1 MNRGVYLLVI
11 HTGRHPSSVVVATL
25 PRSRTSPSL
34 VGARSSRLVRL
45 VSSRSSRSRRLVRLA
60 SSRVESRV
68 EVVRAAI
75 VAGDGV
81 DPRARDMEPFAR
93 SPTSMM
99 IRELA
104 AEVLATPDGGEA
116 RKTRARESD
125 EDARAASRRL
135 TAAAAAAGTEDD
147 GASGRFERRLATLE
161 TEAETIGMNLAREED
176 EAMEMTAATYS
187 AERDAARLEATR
199 RVAEA
204 SARDASLREALRGKE
219 RAIERTRAGR

>member
-1 MNRGVYLLVI
+1 
-11 HTGRHPSSVVVATL
+11 
-25 PRSRTSPSL
+25 
-34 VGARSSRLVRL
+34 
-45 VSSRSSRSRRLVRLA
+45 
-60 SSRVESRV
+60 
-68 EVVRAAI
+68 
-75 VAGDGV
+75 
-81 DPRARDMEPFAR
+81 MEPFAR

-125 EDARAASRRL
+125 EDARASSRRL
-135 TAAAAAAGTEDD
+135 TAAAAAGTEDD
-147 GASGRFERRLATLE
+147 GASRTFERRLATLE

-199 RVAEA
+199 RHAE
-204 SARDASLREALRGKE
+204 GE
-219 RAIERTRAGR
+219 RAGCEFARGVAREGASDREFEREFDVDARVVRDGCEETEANAANAARRSRCAPSCGRSVNVCDR

>member
-11 HTGRHPSSVVVATL
+11 HGTTPIVHRRHDSPALADVTVA
-25 PRSRTSPSL
+25 RRR
-34 VGARSSRLVRL
+34 ARSSRLVSSRFVSFVSF
-45 VSSRSSRSRRLVRLA
+45 VSSLSSRARRVARRGG
-60 SSRVESRV
+60 SSRDC
-68 EVVRAAI
+68 RATALT
-75 VAGDGV
+75 
-81 DPRARDMEPFAR
+81 RARETWSRSAR

-125 EDARAASRRL
+125 EDARASRRPDRW
-135 TAAAAAAGTEDD
+135 AAAAGTEDD
-147 GASGRFERRLATLE
+147 GASRTFERRLATLE

-187 AERDAARLEATR
+187 RERDDADWRRRDRRRGERGMRVCARRCEGR
-199 RVAEA
+199 SERSRV
-204 SARDASLREALRGKE
+204 
-219 RAIERTRAGR
+219 